1 MEAAKEYTREH
12 HDDGNGPQRT
22 GTDSAKKRGGQTA
35 SFSWEASPQQTFLIG
50 RAEQSISVQ
59 GGKDKINRK
68 TMTETTTTKDN
79 DERTNQI
86 LTTTR
91 TTTIHIMQEER
102 SARVYPEASQETLT
116 KWKARAAVW
125 KSAPVSTIKGQERF
139 LWLHDVPPAE
149 RWLTF
154 EQATSHVSS
163 ATKASYWQSY
173 MSTVKIMTD
182 QHANAEEKAISRR
195 LEGLAKTTQ
204 GPRPVRPMS
213 QTEYM
218 KIMEQP
224 NSRLRTMIGL
234 SYVAGQRMSDVA
246 QLQTGDFVLKPG
258 RILITFFRG
267 KVIPRIGPYTISIPM
282 EGGHNGSCLVAR
294 RIIVLLRETPAGFIL
309 TKNNTESERATV
321 AEAVAA
327 ELKMIASDL
336 EVKSIRK
343 GGLIRLAQGG
353 APIESVLLFSK
364 HATVSMLYRYLEWG
378 RAATEHHDRQD
389 EAQRRAEM
397 SA

>member
-1 MEAAKEYTREH
+1 
-12 HDDGNGPQRT
+12 
-22 GTDSAKKRGGQTA
+22 
-35 SFSWEASPQQTFLIG
+35 
-50 RAEQSISVQ
+50 
-59 GGKDKINRK
+59 
-68 TMTETTTTKDN
+68 
-79 DERTNQI
+79 
-86 LTTTR
+86 
-91 TTTIHIMQEER
+91 
-102 SARVYPEASQETLT
+102 
-116 KWKARAAVW
+116 
-125 KSAPVSTIKGQERF
+125 
-139 LWLHDVPPAE
+139 
-149 RWLTF
+149 
-154 EQATSHVSS
+154 
-163 ATKASYWQSY
+163 
-173 MSTVKIMTD
+173 
-182 QHANAEEKAISRR
+182 
-195 LEGLAKTTQ
+195 
-204 GPRPVRPMS
+204 
-213 QTEYM
+213 M

-321 AEAVAA
+321 ATAVAA

-353 APIESVLLFSK
+353 APIESILLFSK